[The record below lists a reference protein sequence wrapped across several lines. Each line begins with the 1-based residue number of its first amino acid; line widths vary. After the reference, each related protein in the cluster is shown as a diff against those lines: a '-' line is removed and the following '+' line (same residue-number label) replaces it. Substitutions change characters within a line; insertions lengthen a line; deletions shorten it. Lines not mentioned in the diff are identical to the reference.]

1 MDTFNKVYVLSILES
16 IESEIDKI
24 VSMTT
29 DSIEYKSDETHKI
42 YPIDLTIKTEID
54 EILKH
59 IGKLKGYISTKPKVE
74 VVNDLKFPKRFF

>member
-24 VSMTT
+24 VSLTT
-29 DSIEYKSDETHKI
+29 DSIECTCDKNFKI
-42 YPIDLTIKTEID
+42 YPMDLTIKTEID

-74 VVNDLKFPKRFF
+74 VINDLKFPKRFF

>member
-24 VSMTT
+24 VSLTT
-29 DSIEYKSDETHKI
+29 DSIECTCDKTYRI
-42 YPIDLTIKTEID
+42 YPMDLTIKTEID

-59 IGKLKGYISTKPKVE
+59 IGKLKGYISIKPKVE
-74 VVNDLKFPKRFF
+74 VINDIKFPKRFF

>member
-29 DSIEYKSDETHKI
+29 DSIEYRSDTIFKI

-59 IGKLKGYISTKPKVE
+59 IDKLKGYISIKPKVE
-74 VVNDLKFPKRFF
+74 EINDIKFPKRFF